1 MLRKRIGLLW
11 KIFPPWLRMKII
23 RTTQQKFTVS
33 AAAVITNQ
41 EGQVLLLDHVLR
53 PHSGWGL
60 PGGFLNAA
68 EQPEEAIRRE
78 IMEETGIE
86 LDELKMLRIR
96 TRGRHVEMIFAA
108 KAVGE
113 PSVKSREILELG
125 WFETDAMPEKM
136 SEAQKKLIL
145 QTVGME
151 R

>member
-11 KIFPPWLRMKII
+11 KFLPPWLRMKFV

-41 EGQVLLLDHVLR
+41 KGEVLLLNHVLR

-60 PGGFLNAA
+60 PGGFLSAG

-86 LDELKMLRIR
+86 LNDLKMFRIR
-96 TRGRHVEMIFAA
+96 TVGRHVETIFTA

-125 WFETDAMPEKM
+125 WFETNAMPEKM
-136 SEAQKKLIL
+136 SEGQKSLIR
-145 QTVGME
+145 QTVGK
-151 R
+151 